1 MNKAINGS
9 NTQNIFYFKENIDK
23 EKLISKIVTNIESK
37 IKLVE
42 EYKNKYY
49 IPNKE
54 LENII
59 IGKYDFLEIINEF
72 EEIITQ
78 SLQGMKSLLVEIR
91 NLKEKKEIEEKIFN
105 KRNKISKN
113 KSIANDLNNLCY
125 DYSKDKNYS
134 QYLEES
140 ISNDA
145 KNKINNNR
153 LNEKNK
159 SYCESYGASLYA
171 NMYGDK
177 NNLNL
182 KNNKANGT
190 KNQLYFKKSVNSSLK
205 NIPIFSIKSNFSDNN
220 EISGLGSKN
229 SIEDLAKIY
238 NNRNIN
244 FNHYKTYSK
253 LKKTISNDSGTE
265 KNFLTYNLSQAND
278 MKKENQNESLSII
291 NNNEST
297 NKINEPKINT
307 NRRILRLQLKNK
319 SYNNI
324 NDIQNKNKNNSFTQ
338 KYELELKNTGEEK
351 NEKIEVEIKCPL
363 RLGIRQNIRK
373 NIDKNENLSE
383 DIINIFNYNRNKKD
397 IIQKIISNE
406 KLRNYFSKKYGANQF
421 DLFLNKFWNDKLGV
435 DDINNEV
442 KLISAVFQKE
452 EKNYKIKNKGKKTI
466 EEYALN
472 LGSKKNNKKYNIKIN
487 SREQMQ
493 NFIVKNKNKGNKNYR
508 TITPSR
514 NLDNKYFNH
523 INILN

>member
-253 LKKTISNDSGTE
+253 LKKTI
-265 KNFLTYNLSQAND
+265 
-278 MKKENQNESLSII
+278 II

-472 LGSKKNNKKYNIKIN
+472 LGSKKNNKKYNLKIN
-487 SREQMQ
+487 SREQIQ
-493 NFIVKNKNKGNKNYR
+493 NALVKNKNKGNKNYR